1 MISLEDYYRYSP
13 KPAVQ
18 ATLRRQMLG
27 EGGTYEEFIEQL
39 YADIDESIYELQASR
54 ELRQNDSEDRISL
67 DILVGLKRHGY
78 HATHDSKTGGHI
90 DLSVRMG
97 SHSWIGEAKKDGN
110 FHEGFLQLTS
120 RYVQASGNYSHDQGG
135 LLFYMVKTADALG
148 KLNTWRVQLAEDG
161 SPALTA
167 ARTSWRFIR
176 LTSLRAREPTSRFGQ
191 WPSRCTTAPWTSRL
205 ETLPRR
211 RPQRRRP
218 LRHPSRCPKRLPRR
232 NRLRRARRAQLSFT
246 VVRDL
251 KRRSSEQLDRDAEPA
266 RELTALIV

>member
-1 MISLEDYYRYSP
+1 MTTISLEDYYRYSP

-18 ATLRRQMLG
+18 ATIRRQMLG

-78 HATHDSKTGGHI
+78 HATHDSKTGGHV

-120 RYVQASGNYSHDQGG
+120 RYVQASGNYAHDQGG
-135 LLFYMVKTADALG
+135 LLFYMVKAADALG
-148 KLNTWRVQLAEDG
+148 KLTAWR
-161 SPALTA
+161 T
-167 ARTSWRFIR
+167 R
-176 LTSLRAREPTSRFGQ
+176 LTNDGHSCADCGKSKLAFYSTHKLEGSGTDFKVRSMAVSLYHQPLDKSAR
-191 WPSRCTTAPWTSRL
+191 
-205 ETLPRR
+205 
-211 RPQRRRP
+211 
-218 LRHPSRCPKRLPRR
+218 
-232 NRLRRARRAQLSFT
+232 N
-246 VVRDL
+246 
-251 KRRSSEQLDRDAEPA
+251 SSEKKAAKKAPIKLAKEGAKKKSPPKS
-266 RELTALIV
+266 